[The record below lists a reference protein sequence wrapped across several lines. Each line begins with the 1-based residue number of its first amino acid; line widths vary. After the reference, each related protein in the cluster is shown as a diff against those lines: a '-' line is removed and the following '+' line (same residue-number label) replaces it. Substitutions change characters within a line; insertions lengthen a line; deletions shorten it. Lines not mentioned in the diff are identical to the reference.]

1 MWLKQGL
8 SFGLFMFVFMNL
20 ITPLIDETP
29 FNWKKILISIP
40 IWLVAGLGF
49 GYFMKL
55 FLGKKIK
62 NS

>member
-1 MWLKQGL
+1 
-8 SFGLFMFVFMNL
+8 MNL

-29 FNWKKILISIP
+29 FSWKKVLISIP
-40 IWLVAGLGF
+40 IWLVAGLLF
-49 GYFMKL
+49 GYSMKL